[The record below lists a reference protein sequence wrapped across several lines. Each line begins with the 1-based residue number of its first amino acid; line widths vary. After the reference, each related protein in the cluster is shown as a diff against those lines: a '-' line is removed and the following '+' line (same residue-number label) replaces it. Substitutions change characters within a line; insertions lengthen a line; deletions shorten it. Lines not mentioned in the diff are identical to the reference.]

1 MTSSGMTTSGMTT
14 SGPAVEI
21 WAWSGCP
28 SHEAAGDQ
36 VRSVL
41 GELGFAG
48 VPVGLRWVETDEE
61 AERLHFVGSPTV
73 VVDGRDVLPPPPAT
87 PPSLTCRI
95 YHRRDGRV
103 SPLPDPDDLREALG
117 GAVAAHTR

>member
-1 MTSSGMTTSGMTT
+1 VTAPAGSPA
-14 SGPAVEI
+14 PAVEI

-28 SHEAAGDQ
+28 SHEAAGEQ
-36 VRSVL
+36 VASVL
-41 GELGFAG
+41 GELGFGG
-48 VPVGLRWVETDEE
+48 VPVGLRWVETDDE

-95 YHRRDGRV
+95 YRRRDGRV
-103 SPLPDPDDLREALG
+103 SPLPDPDDLREALESALASTTG
-117 GAVAAHTR
+117 